1 MSSKKR
7 IYKAV
12 SFMLAAGI
20 LVSVPSVSSSAAVIT
35 SNATDKVAV
44 VFHEGTAYSAGDYV
58 IYDGEMYICTED
70 IQGTWSQAETSFMQ
84 VTKNKEL
91 GQSADLS
98 AEYAA
103 SKDPSEE
110 KSLMAFAANA
120 WQKLKGFLGIG
131 SSDKVTNASDYR
143 NASVS
148 EKLNYLESQNQSQSQ
163 QLGGLQ
169 QSVTDSFQSVSN
181 GKSLIADAIAD
192 NNGAKLGP
200 RDPFRQYS
208 QAVRDMALIK
218 YNSGIA
224 YADSHVNENSASYKD
239 GYGKGV
245 GYADSHVNESSA
257 SYKKGYD
264 QGMIFADG
272 RINTS
277 SASYTQ
283 GKNDGKSESSVKIW
297 SVETTLTYEG
307 PSDQCTPEAAE
318 CFKYSD
324 ANASETRTWW
334 FHKNFGSNTQILAVY
349 AAASYTDIYATNS
362 VIHWSVKKEGR
373 DYHTVSMGDLCSVDF
388 YNGEIRIGNI
398 YIPRKYIDR
407 AYSNISLTV
416 VYA

>member
-120 WQKLKGFLGIG
+120 WQKLKGFFGIG
-131 SSDKVTNASDYR
+131 SSSKVTNASDYR

-148 EKLNYLESQNQSQSQ
+148 EKLNYLESQNQAQSQ

-169 QSVTDSFQSVSN
+169 QSVTDSFRSVSN

-192 NNGAKLGP
+192 NNGAILSP

-224 YADSHVNENSASYKD
+224 YADSQINVNSASYQD
-239 GYGKGV
+239 GYSKGV
-245 GYADSHVNESSA
+245 GYADSHVNVSSE

-264 QGMIFADG
+264 QGIIFADG
-272 RINTS
+272 RINPS
-277 SASYTQ
+277 SASYVK
-283 GKNDGKSESSVKIW
+283 GKDDGQSESSVKIW
-297 SVETTLTYEG
+297 SFDTLLNYDG
-307 PSDQCTPEAAE
+307 PSDKCPAEAAE

-324 ANASETRTWW
+324 ADTSETRIWS
-334 FHKNFGSNTQILAVY
+334 FDKNFGSKTQILAVY
-349 AAASYTDIYATNS
+349 AALSYTDVYATNS
-362 VIHWSVKKEGR
+362 VVHWSVKKEEG
-373 DYHTVSMGDLCSVDF
+373 DYHTINLGDLCTVNF
-388 YNGEIRIGNI
+388 FNGQIRMGNI
-398 YIPRKYIDR
+398 YIPRKYIDK

-416 VYA
+416 IYV